1 MRICH
6 LCLLGPY
13 NEGWTYQENIL
24 SKYHRLA
31 GNEVFLV
38 ATPYMW
44 EKDKVVIVPKE
55 EYINEF
61 GVKVFRCG
69 LSKGPT
75 LGGRIAHYP
84 EVGILLEEIE
94 PDVIFV
100 HGVQC
105 IDIRTVVKYAKE
117 HRNCK
122 VYVDNHADYSNS
134 ARTWLSK
141 NILHG
146 ILWRHMAKLVNP
158 YVTKFYGV
166 LPARVDLLT
175 QLYKLPK
182 EKCELLLMGGD
193 DEFVEE
199 ALRPENINS
208 FRQKNDI
215 KDADFL
221 IVTGGKIDFAKTQTL
236 LLMEAVAQIG
246 GKVKL
251 LIFGSVEESLKE
263 RFNELCKNDNI
274 QYIGWISG
282 NEAYQ
287 VFAAA
292 DLVVFPGRH
301 SVFWEQSAALGKPMI
316 VKYWEG
322 TTHVDA
328 GGNVVFL
335 YDESSEEIE
344 NAIKSILEG
353 NKYNEMVQKA
363 NASRKKFL
371 YSEIARISI

>member
-24 SKYHRLA
+24 TKYHSLA
-31 GNEVFLV
+31 GHDVFLV
-38 ATPYMW
+38 VTPYMW
-44 EKDKVVIVPKE
+44 EKDKVVVTPKE
-55 EYINEF
+55 EYTNEF

-69 LSKGPT
+69 LSKGFT

-84 EVGILLEEIE
+84 EVEPLLEEIE

-105 IDIRTVVKYAKE
+105 MDIRTVVKYAKR
-117 HRNCK
+117 HRLCK
-122 VYVDNHADYSNS
+122 IYVDNHADYSNS

-141 NILHG
+141 SILHG
-146 ILWRHMAKLVNP
+146 ILWRHMAQLINP

-175 QLYKLPK
+175 DLYKLPK
-182 EKCELLLMGGD
+182 DKCELLLMGGD
-193 DEFVEE
+193 DELVED
-199 ALRPENINS
+199 ALKPENIRE
-208 FRQKNDI
+208 FRRKNDI
-215 KDADFL
+215 KDDEFL

-236 LLMEAVAQIG
+236 LLMEAVARIG

-251 LIFGSVEESLKE
+251 LIFGSVEESLQE
-263 RFNELCKNDNI
+263 RFNELCKASNI
-274 QYIGWISG
+274 RYIGWISG
-282 NEAYQ
+282 DEAYQ

-301 SVFWEQSAALGKPMI
+301 SVFWEQTAALGKPMI

-328 GGNVVFL
+328 GGNVEFL
-335 YDESSEEIE
+335 HGESSEEIE
-344 NAIKSILEG
+344 ETIKRVLEG
-353 NKYNEMVQKA
+353 GKYERMSQIAGEN
-363 NASRKKFL
+363 RKKFL
-371 YSEIARISI
+371 YSEIAKISV